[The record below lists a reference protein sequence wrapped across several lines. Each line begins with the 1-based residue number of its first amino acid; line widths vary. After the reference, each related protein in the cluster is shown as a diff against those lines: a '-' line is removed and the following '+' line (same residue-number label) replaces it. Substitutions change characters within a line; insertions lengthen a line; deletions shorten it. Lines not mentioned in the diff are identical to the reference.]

1 MSFKC
6 RKGIFGRAV
15 LQVGSKG
22 AWQDADITEFLQ
34 DEFFILSATGLRKL
48 QDQRDRAE
56 ALANSRGESLRRIH
70 LLAVQKAR
78 RHKKRIP
85 TLTDMVSP

>member
-1 MSFKC
+1 MSFRC

-22 AWQDADITEFLQ
+22 QWQDADVTDFLQ
-34 DEFFILSATGLRKL
+34 DEFFILPASGLKKL
-48 QDQRDRAE
+48 QDQRDKAE
-56 ALANSRGESLRRIH
+56 ALANSRGETLRRIH

-78 RHKKRIP
+78 KHKKRIP
-85 TLTDMVSP
+85 TLTDMVTP